1 MKKVLLGLAVG
12 FVCAFALTGCGET
25 DQIKVYSRDTTS
37 GTRDGFFTNIG
48 YEDAKSDDKLLA
60 PGTVIVDS
68 NGSMLTSIAGDEYG
82 IGYASLASVLETD
95 TVKGLTYEGVEG
107 TIENVQNGTYKL
119 SRNFNYI
126 VAEDADMTENQ
137 ATMVK
142 AFLKFMSSDE
152 GMTIVSSNDGI
163 LMEEISEAP
172 KWSELKTTD
181 EDVLAAF
188 KEYNPAALEKA
199 AQNPAYNNLLN
210 KVAAAYSAPNTD
222 VNQSEMIALVLN
234 FDNSVR
240 LQVVRED
247 YFNGRTLQLV
257 SGEELAALED
267 SVSEEL
273 QQIVKDVYKNTLKV
287 KDLQIDRYKDQI
299 KAVKKNDSL
308 TKEQKQ
314 EAVDKLNGQVKA
326 VKAEIKTLK
335 KNSKQKIKD
344 TAAVY
349 LAEMRVEFT
358 QRQNAQLSSAQQKE
372 EAAAQAPAQEVKAD
386 NKKPVAK

>member
-1 MKKVLLGLAVG
+1 MKKSLLLLAALAVSSAL
-12 FVCAFALTGCGET
+12 CAQET
-25 DQIKVYSRDTTS
+25 
-37 GTRDGFFTNIG
+37 
-48 YEDAKSDDKLLA
+48 
-60 PGTVIVDS
+60 
-68 NGSMLTSIAGDEYG
+68 
-82 IGYASLASVLETD
+82 
-95 TVKGLTYEGVEG
+95 
-107 TIENVQNGTYKL
+107 QNLG
-119 SRNFNYI
+119 R
-126 VAEDADMTENQ
+126 
-137 ATMVK
+137 
-142 AFLKFMSSDE
+142 
-152 GMTIVSSNDGI
+152 
-163 LMEEISEAP
+163 
-172 KWSELKTTD
+172 

-273 QQIVKDVYKNTLKV
+273 QRIVKDVYKNTLKV

>member
-1 MKKVLLGLAVG
+1 MKKSLLLLAALAVSSAL
-12 FVCAFALTGCGET
+12 CAQET
-25 DQIKVYSRDTTS
+25 
-37 GTRDGFFTNIG
+37 
-48 YEDAKSDDKLLA
+48 
-60 PGTVIVDS
+60 
-68 NGSMLTSIAGDEYG
+68 
-82 IGYASLASVLETD
+82 
-95 TVKGLTYEGVEG
+95 
-107 TIENVQNGTYKL
+107 QNLG
-119 SRNFNYI
+119 R
-126 VAEDADMTENQ
+126 
-137 ATMVK
+137 
-142 AFLKFMSSDE
+142 
-152 GMTIVSSNDGI
+152 
-163 LMEEISEAP
+163 
-172 KWSELKTTD
+172 

-199 AQNPAYNNLLN
+199 AQNPVYNDLIN
-210 KVAAAYSAPNTD
+210 KVAAAYSAPRTEA
-222 VNQSEMIALVLN
+222 NQNEMIALVLN

-240 LQVVRED
+240 LQVARED
-247 YFNGRTLQLV
+247 YFNGRTLQMV
-257 SGEELAALED
+257 SGEELSALEN

-273 QQIVKDVYKNTLKV
+273 QSVVKDVYKNTLKV

-358 QRQNAQLSSAQQKE
+358 QRQNAQLNSAQQKE

>member
-1 MKKVLLGLAVG
+1 MRISVREEGLMKKSLLLLAALAVSSAL
-12 FVCAFALTGCGET
+12 CAQET
-25 DQIKVYSRDTTS
+25 
-37 GTRDGFFTNIG
+37 
-48 YEDAKSDDKLLA
+48 
-60 PGTVIVDS
+60 
-68 NGSMLTSIAGDEYG
+68 
-82 IGYASLASVLETD
+82 
-95 TVKGLTYEGVEG
+95 
-107 TIENVQNGTYKL
+107 QNLG
-119 SRNFNYI
+119 R
-126 VAEDADMTENQ
+126 
-137 ATMVK
+137 
-142 AFLKFMSSDE
+142 
-152 GMTIVSSNDGI
+152 
-163 LMEEISEAP
+163 
-172 KWSELKTTD
+172 

>member
-1 MKKVLLGLAVG
+1 MKKSLLLLAALAVSSAL
-12 FVCAFALTGCGET
+12 CAQET
-25 DQIKVYSRDTTS
+25 
-37 GTRDGFFTNIG
+37 
-48 YEDAKSDDKLLA
+48 
-60 PGTVIVDS
+60 
-68 NGSMLTSIAGDEYG
+68 
-82 IGYASLASVLETD
+82 
-95 TVKGLTYEGVEG
+95 
-107 TIENVQNGTYKL
+107 QNLG
-119 SRNFNYI
+119 R
-126 VAEDADMTENQ
+126 
-137 ATMVK
+137 
-142 AFLKFMSSDE
+142 
-152 GMTIVSSNDGI
+152 
-163 LMEEISEAP
+163 
-172 KWSELKTTD
+172 

>member
-1 MKKVLLGLAVG
+1 MRISVREEGLMKKSLLLLAALAVSSAL
-12 FVCAFALTGCGET
+12 CAQET
-25 DQIKVYSRDTTS
+25 
-37 GTRDGFFTNIG
+37 
-48 YEDAKSDDKLLA
+48 
-60 PGTVIVDS
+60 
-68 NGSMLTSIAGDEYG
+68 
-82 IGYASLASVLETD
+82 
-95 TVKGLTYEGVEG
+95 
-107 TIENVQNGTYKL
+107 QNLG
-119 SRNFNYI
+119 R
-126 VAEDADMTENQ
+126 
-137 ATMVK
+137 
-142 AFLKFMSSDE
+142 
-152 GMTIVSSNDGI
+152 
-163 LMEEISEAP
+163 
-172 KWSELKTTD
+172 

-273 QQIVKDVYKNTLKV
+273 QRIVKDVYKNTLKV

>member
-1 MKKVLLGLAVG
+1 MKKSLWLLAALAVSSAL
-12 FVCAFALTGCGET
+12 CAQET
-25 DQIKVYSRDTTS
+25 
-37 GTRDGFFTNIG
+37 
-48 YEDAKSDDKLLA
+48 
-60 PGTVIVDS
+60 
-68 NGSMLTSIAGDEYG
+68 
-82 IGYASLASVLETD
+82 
-95 TVKGLTYEGVEG
+95 
-107 TIENVQNGTYKL
+107 QNLG
-119 SRNFNYI
+119 R
-126 VAEDADMTENQ
+126 
-137 ATMVK
+137 
-142 AFLKFMSSDE
+142 
-152 GMTIVSSNDGI
+152 
-163 LMEEISEAP
+163 
-172 KWSELKTTD
+172 

-199 AQNPAYNNLLN
+199 AQNPAYNDLLN
-210 KVAAAYSAPNTD
+210 KVAAAYSAPDTD

-257 SGEELAALED
+257 SGEELSALED
-267 SVSEEL
+267 NVSEEL
-273 QQIVKDVYKNTLKV
+273 QRIVKDVYKNTLKV

-299 KAVKKNDSL
+299 KAVKKDDALS
-308 TKEQKQ
+308 KEQKN

-335 KNSKQKIKD
+335 KNSKQKIED

-349 LAEMRVEFT
+349 LAEMRAEFMK
-358 QRQNAQLSSAQQKE
+358 RQNAQLNSAQQKE